1 MDYLPQ
7 QGSVTPCNASTSIL
21 IDAQDIS
28 LECREAEARHIL
40 PALCQR
46 VHRLGSTNEAL
57 PSVPVALDCKPCAE
71 GQRQQITPA
80 HQSDLFV
87 LGFRRIALNM
97 PSITAPCLNVLVT
110 QTPCQDMFMRKV
122 VSSPPPS
129 MMCRSKS
136 RVDRLKATLYTHSE
150 SVRPADMACDAMIG

>member
-1 MDYLPQ
+1 MRHLTEASPIHPSYASHVTGGMDHLPQ

-46 VHRLGSTNEAL
+46 VHRLGSANEAL

-110 QTPCQDMFMRKV
+110 QTPCPRHV
-122 VSSPPPS
+122 HEESSIITS
-129 MMCRSKS
+129 SIHDVQVKKQS
-136 RVDRLKATLYTHSE
+136 
-150 SVRPADMACDAMIG
+150 

>member
-28 LECREAEARHIL
+28 LKCREAEARHIL

-46 VHRLGSTNEAL
+46 VHRLGSANEAL

-87 LGFRRIALNM
+87 LGKKVNCLEYAQHYCALPECAGN
-97 PSITAPCLNVLVT
+97 PDSVPRHIHEESSIIT
-110 QTPCQDMFMRKV
+110 
-122 VSSPPPS
+122 SSIHDVQV
-129 MMCRSKS
+129 K
-136 RVDRLKATLYTHSE
+136 KQN
-150 SVRPADMACDAMIG
+150 